1 MTFSTYETSW
11 PLLRFSRRIA
21 LTAVVAAAYWL
32 GLPLP
37 ASSTD
42 IDRDFWTESR
52 MVGFPDP
59 PPPFEVEQVFSHLTF
74 TKPIKVTALPGT
86 RDLLVHTHEGA
97 YGGPGHLLRFTPGA
111 DGSELTEFLQIDDII
126 YGIAFHPDF
135 DRNGF
140 MYVGCNGRSD
150 AVGEICTRVLRFHVS
165 REAPFKCDPESQTTI
180 IEWPSNGHNGG
191 DLAFAKDGMLFVSA
205 GDGTSDSDAN
215 QTGQDL
221 SRLPGSMLR
230 IDVDHPSGERLYS
243 VPPDNP
249 FVSQKDARPEI
260 WAYGLRNPWRISLDA
275 KTGELWAGING
286 QDLWETVQVVRRG
299 ENYGW
304 SVTEGSYPFYPHRAR
319 GPTPIIAPTIEHPH
333 SEARSLTG
341 GYVYYGKDYPSLHG
355 HYVYGDYSTGMI
367 WAAKW
372 DGRNVTS
379 HFLVA
384 RTSLQIAGFGLDHGG
399 ELLIVDH
406 GGGLYRLTP
415 SSRKQLTAF
424 PRLLS
429 QTGVYRSTDKNIV
442 HPGLV
447 PYRVNSPLW
456 SDGAVKERFIGLPG
470 DAKIEFQ
477 AKKSWEFPEGTVLVK
492 TFSLPCVTRSD
503 SELTRIE
510 TRLLVLQEGEWYGY
524 SYAWNDEQTDAVL
537 VDAIGRDREYRVR
550 SRKGESTRQTWH
562 YPSRAECMVC
572 HSRAQN
578 YVLGLSV
585 PQTNLDCEIEG
596 QEMPQL
602 ERFRQLG
609 MFQGKESSAP
619 SPDSSVGRF
628 EFPSPVAEMPSLA
641 DPSDTT
647 QPLESRVRSY
657 LHANCANCHVKEG
670 GGNSNIVLSFQAT
683 IDKTRLINT
692 LPTHGTFDLPDA
704 MLVKPSSAAASILL
718 HRMKLRG
725 RGQMPPLATSVVD
738 GDSVE
743 MIMRWIDSL
752 PVEAS
757 SISPSRK

>member
-1 MTFSTYETSW
+1 MKLSRNEK
-11 PLLRFSRRIA
+11 PLMRILLSRRIPWSA
-21 LTAVVAAAYWL
+21 IVAVAICL
-32 GLPLP
+32 GGPRSVLSVEAERIL
-37 ASSTD
+37 
-42 IDRDFWTESR
+42 WTESR

-59 PPPFEVEQVFSHLTF
+59 PPPFEVSQVFSHLPLK
-74 TKPIKVTALPGT
+74 KPIKVTALPGT

-97 YGGPGHLLRFTPGA
+97 YGGPGHLLRFTPGEER
-111 DGSELTEFLQIDDII
+111 SELTEFLQLDDII
-126 YGIAFHPDF
+126 YGVAFHPDF

-140 MYVGCNGRSD
+140 MYVGCNGRSE

-165 REAPFKCDPESQTTI
+165 REPPFECDPASQTTI

-191 DLAFAKDGMLFVSA
+191 DLVFANDGMLFVSA

-230 IDVDHPSGERLYS
+230 IDVDHPSGEKMYS
-243 VPPDNP
+243 VPSDNP
-249 FVSQKDARPEI
+249 FVSQMDARPEI
-260 WAYGLRNPWRISLDA
+260 WAYGLRNPWRISLDS

-286 QDLWETVQVVRRG
+286 QDLWETVQVVRKG

-304 SVTEGSYPFYPHRAR
+304 SVTEGSHPFYPHRER
-319 GPTPIIAPTIEHPH
+319 GPTPIVKPTIEHPH

-341 GYVYYGKDYPSLHG
+341 GYVYYGNEHPSLRG
-355 HYVYGDYSTGMI
+355 HYLYGDYSTGMI

-372 DGRNVTS
+372 DGHNVTS

-384 RTSLQIAGFGLDHGG
+384 RTSLQIAGFGVDHDS

-406 GGGLYRLTP
+406 GGGLYRLTA
-415 SSRKQLTAF
+415 STRKQVADF

-429 QTGVYRSTDKNIV
+429 QTGVYQSTERNTV

-447 PYRVNSPLW
+447 PYSVNSPLW
-456 SDGAVKERFIGLPG
+456 SDGAVKHRFIGLPG
-470 DAKIEFQ
+470 DSRIEFH
-477 AKKSWEFPEGTVLVK
+477 AKKNWEFPEGTVLVK
-492 TFSLPCVTRSD
+492 TFSLPCGTRAD

-524 SYAWNDEQTDAVL
+524 SYAWNDEQTDALL
-537 VDAIGRDREYRVR
+537 VEATGRDREYRVR
-550 SRKGESTRQTWH
+550 SEGDEFTWQTWH

-585 PQTNLDCEIEG
+585 PQANLTCEIDG
-596 QEMPQL
+596 QEIAQL

-609 MFQGKESSAP
+609 LFQGKESEESP
-619 SPDSSVGRF
+619 SDSKIEPF
-628 EFPSPVAEMPSLA
+628 EFPSPVSELPSLA
-641 DPSDTT
+641 DPSDIA

-670 GGNSNIVLSFQAT
+670 GGNSNIVLSFQSPLE
-683 IDKTRLINT
+683 KTRLINT
-692 LPTHGTFDLPDA
+692 RPTHSTFDLQDA
-704 MLVKPSSAAASILL
+704 MLVKPSSPTDSVLL
-718 HRMKLRG
+718 HRIKLRG

-738 GDSVE
+738 EESVK
-743 MIMRWIDSL
+743 MITQWINSL
-752 PVEAS
+752 PTE
-757 SISPSRK
+757 PSAARPSTQ